1 MNCLWFCCAVY
12 VWAAAIAVWYPL
24 LPVPLAVWVH
34 HILIPCKLVHVID
47 LFCCDFPATGSPF
60 HLLLSPLSL
69 AVLEPIYIQTGPLS
83 PASLSSLSRDA
94 DMHFVSHQQQRPI

>member
-1 MNCLWFCCAVY
+1 MCCLWFCCAVY
-12 VWAAAIAVWYPL
+12 VCAAALAVWL
-24 LPVPLAVWVH
+24 LPLPVPNLPLAVWIYVATR
-34 HILIPCKLVHVID
+34 
-47 LFCCDFPATGSPF
+47 CDFPATGSPF

-94 DMHFVSHQQQRPI
+94 DMLFVSHQLQRQI